1 MTYGLDQP
9 KKTYLTWF
17 TITNKGALYRIKM
30 AGMFKYVSL
39 PATGPIAFI
48 ILQPRWPPS
57 FTIYTLT
64 KNGAQIW
71 GLWKEV
77 VRRGFCLENAKNC
90 QFNQCYWSKVYF
102 VTYRWISQAKKKI
115 FKEVIITPKKKV
127 QKEMKRRFSKLD
139 SHWYLH
145 CIFYTNINYFK
156 TVLIFNLRG
165 SHQALFYK

>member
-1 MTYGLDQP
+1 
-9 KKTYLTWF
+9 
-17 TITNKGALYRIKM
+17 
-30 AGMFKYVSL
+30 MFKYVSL

-115 FKEVIITPKKKV
+115 FKEVKITPKKKV
-127 QKEMKRRFSKLD
+127 QKEMKKKYEWHLGKTEVQKSIIQGLLCIGKLIY
-139 SHWYLH
+139 WL
-145 CIFYTNINYFK
+145 
-156 TVLIFNLRG
+156 VLLKVNWIYIFNVYDSCTLKKCCFPR
-165 SHQALFYK
+165 HFC